1 MSDEEIT
8 GIEPIPSSS
17 RPMDSWSLLA
27 TWFGAGISIAEFWAG
42 ALLVPGVSLLKA
54 LIIIIVGHIV
64 GNALMGFVAIEGY
77 RVGVPTMVL
86 ARRPLGL
93 RGSYLASAL
102 NYLQLVGWTAVMN
115 IVGAR
120 ALASIFS
127 ALGHPV
133 GLNLCIV
140 AIGFLNTVWAL
151 AGPRS
156 WSWLE
161 KASALLLLGLVG

>member
-1 MSDEEIT
+1 
-8 GIEPIPSSS
+8 
-17 RPMDSWSLLA
+17 
-27 TWFGAGISIAEFWAG
+27 
-42 ALLVPGVSLLKA
+42 
-54 LIIIIVGHIV
+54 
-64 GNALMGFVAIEGY
+64 
-77 RVGVPTMVL
+77 
-86 ARRPLGL
+86 
-93 RGSYLASAL
+93 
-102 NYLQLVGWTAVMN
+102 MN

-133 GLNLCIV
+133 SLNLRIV

-161 KASALLLLGLVG
+161 KASALLLLGLVGWLTIVTLRTGGGVDWATVIRGCHPRLPWTWS

>member
-1 MSDEEIT
+1 
-8 GIEPIPSSS
+8 
-17 RPMDSWSLLA
+17 
-27 TWFGAGISIAEFWAG
+27 
-42 ALLVPGVSLLKA
+42 
-54 LIIIIVGHIV
+54 
-64 GNALMGFVAIEGY
+64 MGFVAIEGY

-86 ARRPLGL
+86 ARRPPGL
-93 RGSYLASAL
+93 SGSYLASAL

-120 ALASIFS
+120 ALASILT

-133 GLNLCIV
+133 SLNTCIV

-156 WSWLE
+156 WTWLE
-161 KASALLLLGLVG
+161 KASALLLLVLVGWLTIVTTESLAFQGGDEI

>member
-1 MSDEEIT
+1 MK
-8 GIEPIPSSS
+8 PSS
-17 RPMDSWSLLA
+17 
-27 TWFGAGISIAEFWAG
+27 
-42 ALLVPGVSLLKA
+42 
-54 LIIIIVGHIV
+54 
-64 GNALMGFVAIEGY
+64 Y
-77 RVGVPTMVL
+77 MVL
-86 ARRPLGL
+86 ARRSLGL
-93 RGSYLASAL
+93 RSSYLASAL

-127 ALGHPV
+127 ALGRPV
-133 GLNLCIV
+133 SLNTCIV

-161 KASALLLLGLVG
+161 KASALLLLVLVDWLTIVTTESLALQGGEEVSLRTGGGVD